1 LDQHDEA
8 DVVNSTIKTLIC
20 PAFIMY
26 INKKV
31 KHYREKESE
40 FIIYISLL
48 FIKLKKKKKS
58 CLSSLNVSKP
68 LLAIYL
74 TDN

>member
-48 FIKLKKKKKS
+48 FIKLKKKKKELFIFPKCFKTTTS
-58 CLSSLNVSKP
+58 YLSH
-68 LLAIYL
+68 
-74 TDN
+74 